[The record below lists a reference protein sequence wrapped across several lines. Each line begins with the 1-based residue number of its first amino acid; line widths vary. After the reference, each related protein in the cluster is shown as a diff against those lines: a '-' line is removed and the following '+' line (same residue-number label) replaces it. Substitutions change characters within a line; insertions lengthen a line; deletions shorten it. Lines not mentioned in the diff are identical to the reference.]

1 MCEQLTPAE
10 QVALGRA
17 QNSQVVG
24 VVSGRREPADSRMEG
39 VSLDEP
45 QPRPGPFSAC
55 HQLPGSLELWSWVP
69 CTAGITQWTLANAS
83 WRSTK

>member
-45 QPRPGPFSAC
+45 QPRPGPLSAC
-55 HQLPGSLELWSWVP
+55 H
-69 CTAGITQWTLANAS
+69 LAFHFFLGA
-83 WRSTK
+83 RDGTPRPRRRL

>member
-24 VVSGRREPADSRMEG
+24 VVSGRREPVDRMEEC
-39 VSLDEP
+39 LDEP
-45 QPRPGPFSAC
+45 QPSPGPLSAC
-55 HQLPGSLELWSWVP
+55 HQLPGSLGLWAWVP
-69 CTAGITQWTLANAS
+69 CTAGITQWALANAS
-83 WRSTK
+83 WRSSK

>member
-24 VVSGRREPADSRMEG
+24 VVSGRREPVDSRMEG
-39 VSLDEP
+39 E
-45 QPRPGPFSAC
+45 C
-55 HQLPGSLELWSWVP
+55 LWMSP
-69 CTAGITQWTLANAS
+69 SRALAP
-83 WRSTK
+83 